1 LHDRGD
7 KYLDT
12 HRPSNTNQEHPKMM
26 GINPVRFRH
35 FRAVLDQGSI
45 RKAAEHLGTAPS
57 VIVRQIRHLETDVGA
72 LLFVRGTHGTK
83 PTSAAQHLLEFW
95 SDYQSL
101 QKKLEDNLHRL
112 LDLHESS
119 IRMSI
124 SEGVLPSLMNDVL
137 AGFSKRFPKIEVVV
151 NIKATNDI
159 LKDILENE
167 ADIGIAYNPPA
178 AADLKYLAS
187 ARHHVVLAVSPVH
200 PLANRKNPLSLRESL
215 AYPCG
220 LMPPAYGLGQFARA
234 IARIENARLAP
245 ALTVNT
251 LTALKEFAKS
261 ANGVSFLTDY
271 AIADDVAIGKLVA
284 LRINH
289 SLSGQ
294 QYVRLVINENR
305 PLARP
310 TQELIKWIKACMS
323 VFTGTSPE
331 AHEWAASERGAAQA
345 GAVTD

>member
-1 LHDRGD
+1 
-7 KYLDT
+7 
-12 HRPSNTNQEHPKMM
+12 M
-26 GINPVRFRH
+26 GINPVRFRY

-57 VIVRQIRHLETDVGA
+57 VILRQIRHLETEVGA
-72 LLFVRGTHGTK
+72 LLFLRGPDGTE
-83 PTSAAQHLLEFW
+83 PTPAARHLLEFFN
-95 SDYQSL
+95 DYQSL
-101 QKKLEDNLHRL
+101 QKTLEDNLHSL
-112 LDLHESS
+112 LDLPESS
-119 IRMSI
+119 VRMSV

-137 AGFSKRFPKIEVVV
+137 AEFSKRFPKIEVVV

-159 LKDILENE
+159 LKDVRESE

-178 AADLKYLAS
+178 TANLKYLAS
-187 ARHHVVLAVSPVH
+187 ARHNVILAVSPVH

-220 LMPPAYGLGQFARA
+220 LMPAEYGLGQFAQN

-251 LTALKEFAKS
+251 LAALKDFAKS

-271 AIADDVAIGKLVA
+271 AVEDDVSSGKLIA

-294 QYVRLVINENR
+294 QYVRLMINENR
-305 PLARP
+305 PLTRP
-310 TQELIKWIKACMS
+310 TQELIKWIKTCMD
-323 VFTGTSPE
+323 VFTRTSE
-331 AHEWAASERGAAQA
+331 VALENR
-345 GAVTD
+345 AVG

>member
-1 LHDRGD
+1 M
-7 KYLDT
+7 T
-12 HRPSNTNQEHPKMM
+12 

-45 RKAAEHLGTAPS
+45 RKAAEYLGTAPS
-57 VIVRQIRHLETDVGA
+57 VILRQIRHLEAEVGA
-72 LLFVRGTHGTK
+72 LLFVRGPDGAE
-83 PTSAAQHLLEFW
+83 PTPAAQHLLEFFN
-95 SDYQSL
+95 DYQSL
-101 QKKLEDNLHRL
+101 QKKFEDNMHRL
-112 LDLHESS
+112 LDLPESS
-119 IRMSI
+119 VRMSI

-137 AGFSKRFPKIEVVV
+137 AEFGKLFPKIEVVV

-159 LKDILENE
+159 IKDVLESD

-178 AADLKYLAS
+178 TADLKYLAS
-187 ARHHVVLAVSPVH
+187 ARHNVILAVSPIH
-200 PLANRKNPLSLRESL
+200 PLANRKNPLTLRESL

-220 LMPPAYGLGQFARA
+220 LMPAEYGLGQFAHN
-234 IARIENARLAP
+234 IARIENTRLTP

-271 AIADDVAIGKLVA
+271 AVEDDVASGKLIA

-294 QYVRLVINENR
+294 QYVRLMINENR
-305 PLARP
+305 PLTRP
-310 TQELIKWIKACMS
+310 TQELIKWIKTCMD
-323 VFTGTSPE
+323 VFTRTSE
-331 AHEWAASERGAAQA
+331 VALENR
-345 GAVTD
+345 AVG